1 METNFL
7 DFCMS
12 FPQHETYKI
21 EYLEETSIF
30 LMNQVKV
37 NNIEFVDGRGHRK
50 TPLQKYFEQIGKFK
64 NKLNEYNE
72 WLQTIGPGRNSHARA
87 GKDATFTHMKEDHM
101 RNA

>member
-1 METNFL
+1 MYEF
-7 DFCMS
+7 S
-12 FPQHETYKI
+12 QYETYKV
-21 EYLEETSIF
+21 EYLEEISTF

-50 TPLQKYFEQIGKFK
+50 TPLQKYFEQIGKLK

-72 WLQTIGPGRNSHARA
+72 WLQTIGPGRNSCARTD
-87 GKDATFTHMKEDHM
+87 KDATFMHMKQNHM